1 MKNLGTDLFDP
12 PLTSNMESSDSN
24 DVGSRDADFGFAF
37 NDSNFSDRT
46 LRIEILP
53 DDNSP
58 KSFSGDDVSRSLSDW
73 ARHRKRRREDV
84 VKKDNGQFVLSVY
97 LLCIICIYCLL

>member
-1 MKNLGTDLFDP
+1 MKNLGSDLFDP
-12 PLTSNMESSDSN
+12 PPTSTMDSDCSN
-24 DVGSRDADFGFAF
+24 DVVSRDADFGFAF

-46 LRIEILP
+46 LRIEILA

-58 KSFSGDDVSRSLSDW
+58 ESFSGDDVSQSLSDW

-84 VKKDNGQFVLSVY
+84 VKKENGQFVSFLYLCVY
-97 LLCIICIYCLL
+97 LYV